1 LFGIA
6 DGNGSCWRRFGA
18 TSGRQFW
25 RFALVSFSF
34 VFLAFSFVFLAFS
47 VIVSA
52 FVAVVEFWRFALIA
66 TVVEFWRFALVAT
79 VVEFWRFALVA
90 TVVVKPLVRFDHAA
104 KLWRSAPRNIWRSD
118 VFVQNKRFER
128 GGR

>member
-6 DGNGSCWRRFGA
+6 DGNGSCWGRFGA

-25 RFALVSFSF
+25 RFALVSVAF
-34 VFLAFSFVFLAFS
+34 VFLAFSFVFLACA
-47 VIVSA
+47 VVVSA
-52 FVAVVEFWRFALIA
+52 FVA
-66 TVVEFWRFALVAT
+66 VVEFWRFALVAT
-79 VVEFWRFALVA
+79 VVEFWRFALIA
-90 TVVVKPLVRFDHAA
+90 TLVVVKPLVRFDHAA